1 MDVGGAAAH
10 SHHASP
16 SFFLR
21 PQRWKRAACHRFLI
35 ICPQSKA
42 KKASFIL
49 QVVFMLFSSFN
60 CSVMS
65 NSVTPWTAACQAPLS
80 FTISWSLLRFM
91 SIEWVMLSNH
101 LILCWPLLL
110 LPSVFPSIKVFSIH
124 THVWA
129 SLVAQTVKNLPAM
142 QETQV
147 WFLSQEDP
155 LEKGIDNPLQYSCLE
170 NSMDRGVWWT
180 TVHGAAENWTWLSD

>member
-1 MDVGGAAAH
+1 MDRGAW
-10 SHHASP
+10 HATVPGVTKSWTWLKQL
-16 SFFLR
+16 ST
-21 PQRWKRAACHRFLI
+21 
-35 ICPQSKA
+35 
-42 KKASFIL
+42 
-49 QVVFMLFSSFN
+49 VVQCLSCIWLF
-60 CSVMS
+60 
-65 NSVTPWTAACQAPLS
+65 VTPWTAACQAPLS

-101 LILCWPLLL
+101 LILCCPLLL